1 MKKKIDKDQFEKTKK
16 YIIKRKKENHVGKY
30 CRNPQCFKEKNY
42 IAKFPTSSIFK
53 KKLAKIIFFK
63 KNKTIKKTKKM
74 SILEKKTCKK
84 KEQKLKKFKKK
95 NM

>member
-1 MKKKIDKDQFEKTKK
+1 
-16 YIIKRKKENHVGKY
+16 
-30 CRNPQCFKEKNY
+30 
-42 IAKFPTSSIFK
+42 
-53 KKLAKIIFFK
+53 LAKIISFK

-95 NM
+95 TCEESYSVFPTRVLEQSY

>member
-53 KKLAKIIFFK
+53 KKLAKIIFK
-63 KNKTIKKTKKM
+63 KKTKK
-74 SILEKKTCKK
+74 
-84 KEQKLKKFKKK
+84 LKKQKKCQFWKK

>member
-42 IAKFPTSSIFK
+42 IAKFTTSSIFK
-53 KKLAKIIFFK
+53 K
-63 KNKTIKKTKKM
+63 NW
-74 SILEKKTCKK
+74 
-84 KEQKLKKFKKK
+84 QR
-95 NM
+95 